1 MIIHKVIY
9 STLYTSRYGE
19 VVPLG
24 PNYLPSYAAGVRAGL
39 KELGPRLID
48 QNPTQLRVINAH
60 MDYHLKGHPYVK
72 SPLDMACWDILG
84 KVSIHFSYIH
94 DSNFFGKIRVYF
106 K

>member
-1 MIIHKVIY
+1 MIKSTFYDREPAPTHNLNDVILKY
-9 STLYTSRYGE
+9 RYGE

-24 PNYLPSYAAGVRAGL
+24 PNYLPSYAAGVRAGI

-48 QNPTQLRVINAH
+48 HDPTQLRVINAH

-84 KVSIHFSYIH
+84 KVGI
-94 DSNFFGKIRVYF
+94 NFKRECT
-106 K
+106 